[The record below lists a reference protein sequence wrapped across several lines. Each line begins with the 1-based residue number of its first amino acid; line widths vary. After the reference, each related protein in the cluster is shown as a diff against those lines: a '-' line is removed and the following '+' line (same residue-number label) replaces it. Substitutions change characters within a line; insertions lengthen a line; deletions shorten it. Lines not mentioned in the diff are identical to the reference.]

1 MKIKTPLTRA
11 RIRTHMTYHWWNYAA
26 VVLASVFCWNL
37 LYITTAYRSPEELR
51 IDLYIQS
58 PSVTEESAASFIDPI
73 WKSTV
78 PTMETVTSVLLSGS
92 TEDYYANMQL
102 SVYLMAAEGDLYL
115 LCSSDFK
122 SYAAQGVFVD
132 LQPYVD
138 QGLLDVDGL
147 DLSAGYVAQVDE
159 EGVPNGEMGLYGIPA
174 YALNGLRSGMLL
186 DNSDI
191 VIGMT
196 VFNGN
201 EENVLA
207 FLNGL
212 IAAGRDQLSE

>member
-11 RIRTHMTYHWWNYAA
+11 RIRTHMTYHWWNYVA
-26 VVLASVFCWNL
+26 VVLASVFGWNL

-58 PSVTEESAASFIDPI
+58 ASVTEESAAAFIKPI
-73 WKSTV
+73 WESTV
-78 PTMETVTSVLLSGS
+78 PEMETVSSVLLSAS
-92 TEDYYANMQL
+92 SEDYYASMQL
-102 SVYLMAAEGDLYL
+102 SVYLMAAEGDIYL
-115 LCSSDFK
+115 LRSSDFK
-122 SYAAQGVFVD
+122 SYAAQGVFLD
-132 LQPYVD
+132 LQPFVD
-138 QGLLDVDGL
+138 NNTLNVDGL

-159 EGVPNGEMGLYGIPA
+159 DGVPSGEMGLYGIPA
-174 YALNGLRSGMLL
+174 YALSGLRSGMQL
-186 DNSDI
+186 DNQDI
-191 VIGMT
+191 VIGVT

-212 IAAGRDQLSE
+212 IAAGRDSGAE